1 MDEIMKTEKD
11 EVVDALAELT
21 PTQYF
26 DLLKGMKK
34 DITEA
39 DIENVLNNCLEL
51 MKKPK
56 ITGQKKMA
64 KKIYD
69 QSKILLR
76 ELNAVK
82 AGFGVYVLREDI
94 LYYIEKI
101 AKKTVKIIELE
112 NYERDIPDSVVDRLV
127 EAQPYF
133 DEFFIVFTDYTG
145 EAERTVQKE
154 KRDKDPILFGVIHHP
169 DKKDVLTNR
178 MYFIADWVDEYCDL
192 TLEELCMQYEGDM
205 KRGITHINKIPETL
219 DELKAAFESQENEE
233 EIKGIVELATFASN
247 NKKSSTST
255 TSESKQKKTKEKTPK
270 EKTTKRGAKKTKE

>member
-1 MDEIMKTEKD
+1 MTDMNETNVNRDETMEK
-11 EVVDALAELT
+11 LAELT

-26 DLLKGMKK
+26 DLLKDMKK
-34 DITEA
+34 NITED

-69 QSKILLR
+69 QSKILIR

-82 AGFGVYVLREDI
+82 AGFATYVLREDI
-94 LYYIEKI
+94 LYYIENI
-101 AKKTVKIIELE
+101 SKKTVKIIELE
-112 NYERDIPDSVVDRLV
+112 NYERDIPDEVVDRLV

-145 EAERTVQKE
+145 EAERTVKKE
-154 KRDKDPILFGVIHHP
+154 ERDKDPILFGVIHHP

-205 KRGITHINKIPETL
+205 KRGITHTNKIPTTL
-219 DELKAAFESQENEE
+219 EELKEVFELQEE
-233 EIKGIVELATFASN
+233 ESEIKPVSKLVIN
-247 NKKSSTST
+247 NDIAISDDDKPKKKTREKKSR
-255 TSESKQKKTKEKTPK
+255 EKS
-270 EKTTKRGAKKTKE
+270 TKRKSK